1 LKADSNTVKSAPVWR
16 RKTMKNMVA
25 TVPVIYPESDGKPMG
40 ETGIH
45 SKVIMAIIYF
55 LDTYFEDDPQVYV
68 TGNMFLYYEQ
78 GNPGACCCPDV
89 FLSRGIGK
97 EERRTYKVWEEGKP
111 PDLIIELTSK
121 SSRFDD
127 LGTKKAIYQELGVQE
142 YFVFD
147 PLNEYLK
154 PRLMGFRLEEG
165 SYVPME
171 PSRGRLKS
179 DVTQLELVIQGRYLR
194 FLDPST
200 GKLVPTYSETYKA
213 EREARRA
220 LKREEEA
227 RKREEEARK
236 KEEEARKREED
247 ARKREEEA
255 RKKEEEARKRE
266 EEARKRE
273 EEARKKEEEAR
284 KREEEARRAAEA
296 KAEQQAAEI
305 ERLRAELKR
314 LSK

>member
-121 SSRFDD
+121 SCRFDD

-179 DVTQLELVIQGRYLR
+179 DVTQLEFVIQGQYLR
-194 FLDPST
+194 FLDPAT
-200 GKLVPTYSETYKA
+200 GKLVPTYSETMEA
-213 EREARRA
+213 ERKAKRA
-220 LKREEEA
+220 L
-227 RKREEEARK
+227 K
-236 KEEEARKREED
+236 KEEEARKQ
-247 ARKREEEA
+247 
-255 RKKEEEARKRE
+255 EEEARKRE

-273 EEARKKEEEAR
+273 EEARK
-284 KREEEARRAAEA
+284 AAEA
-296 KAEQQAAEI
+296 KAEQQAAEL